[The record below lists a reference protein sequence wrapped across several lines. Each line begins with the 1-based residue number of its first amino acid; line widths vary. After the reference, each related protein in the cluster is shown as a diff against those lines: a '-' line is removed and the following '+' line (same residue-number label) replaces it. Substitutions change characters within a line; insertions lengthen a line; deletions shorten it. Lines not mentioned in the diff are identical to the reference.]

1 MDIVLDKEANPKVIE
16 ILDGFNELMEEW
28 NVIQEE
34 LDAYAGSIIF
44 SPSKKK
50 RLKELGTRA
59 IQLQKKWLE
68 HNNKAISFAWHPS
81 FKFPAG
87 PTSELS
93 FHLYH
98 RLLLDRINQFRA
110 NMTLLVANFNLRM
123 GELDHARD
131 LNLAL
136 AAFLLSFIGLAGSF
150 VL

>member
-1 MDIVLDKEANPKVIE
+1 
-16 ILDGFNELMEEW
+16 MECDPGGVRQLRKPG
-28 NVIQEE
+28 N
-34 LDAYAGSIIF
+34 LFPGG
-44 SPSKKK
+44 KK
-50 RLKELGTRA
+50 RLKALGKRS
-59 IQLQKKWLE
+59 IELQKKWLE

-123 GELDHARD
+123 GELDHTRD

-136 AAFLLSFIGLAGSF
+136 AVFLLSFIGLAGSF